1 MFLKYS
7 KFHKVKILSSLKKQA
22 NKRGLDGLIKLKK
35 RQMFQ
40 LTDKPLRKLSKMS
53 YSRLQDK
60 PNQIFRRLDYRHNFS
75 PKFNLKT
82 KLSKSLILGNHSMQ
96 PHRVPYFKNRRKLYL
111 KNRKNPQ
118 LLLMFLSSNLIGNL
132 ILH

>member
-7 KFHKVKILSSLKKQA
+7 KFHKVKILSSLKKQV
-22 NKRGLDGLIKLKK
+22 NQRELDGLIKLKK
-35 RQMFQ
+35 TQMFQ
-40 LTDKPLRKLSKMS
+40 QIGKLLRKLNKML
-53 YSRLQDK
+53 YSLHQDK

-111 KNRKNPQ
+111 KNRKSPQ
-118 LLLMFLSSNLIGNL
+118 LLLRFLFSKLIGNL